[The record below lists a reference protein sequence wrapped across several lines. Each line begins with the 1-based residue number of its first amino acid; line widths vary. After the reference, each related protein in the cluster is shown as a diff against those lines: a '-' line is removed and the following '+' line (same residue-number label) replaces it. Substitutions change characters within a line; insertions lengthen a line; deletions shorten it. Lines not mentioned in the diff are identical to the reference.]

1 MYMCITV
8 KAQGEEEIK
17 NKGDFAMKLMGYK
30 RENGTYGIRNYL
42 LIIPAS
48 VCASETAVNIAKLVN
63 GAIAIP
69 HQHGCCEIGD
79 DFETTKRTLVGFGK
93 NPNVGAV
100 LVVGLGCEGI
110 QAKEIADEIAESGK
124 PVDYIV
130 IQDECGTCKTVAR
143 GVEIA
148 GKMSRELAKQNKTE
162 FDISEIILGLE
173 CGGSDPTSG
182 LASNPTI
189 GVASDM
195 LVNDGGISIL
205 SETTECIGAEHL
217 LAERFADI
225 TEREKFLSM
234 VKRVEDRSYAAG
246 HDLREGQPTPGNKA
260 GGLTTIEE
268 KSLGCMLK
276 AGKSTFLGALEYAEE
291 VPHDRKG
298 LYFMDTPGQDIDSIT
313 GMVAGGAQIIV
324 FSTGRGTPTGSPIA
338 PVIKI
343 TGNTE
348 TYNKMIGNIDIN
360 AGKIITDGVSLE
372 DMGKELYDM
381 IINVCN
387 GGYTKAEALGH
398 REFGIF
404 RTGFTY

>member
-1 MYMCITV
+1 
-8 KAQGEEEIK
+8 
-17 NKGDFAMKLMGYK
+17 MKLMGYK

-195 LVNDGGISIL
+195 LVNDGGSSIL

-268 KSLGCMLK
+268 KSLGCMHK

-348 TYNKMIGNIDIN
+348 TYNKMIDNIDIN